1 MGPCSTGFPCWL
13 RFLGTHLYHCTSWCC
28 CERLCLASV
37 NFFEDSFNAFFHV
50 MMGDLRAHLP
60 TLRWVFASFW
70 QKNCTTP
77 VPHLPYSPVLLQSD
91 FFFVSLDEKSPQR
104 KTFCLCG
111 RAETKKMAETL
122 KGIKI
127 NDFKNF
133 FEQWKKCLDRYIASN
148 GEHWRVTEIET
159 CKNKYTI
166 FINKFLFCGPSL
178 YMHNC
183 SFQRKGGGAKRL

>member
-1 MGPCSTGFPCWL
+1 MGPSTGFSCWL
-13 RFLGTHLYHCTSWCC
+13 RFLGTHLYHCTSWC

-127 NDFKNF
+127 DVFKNG
-133 FEQWKKCLDRYIASN
+133 FEQWEKVLQSVLHQMKSTLWLKFKHVRIN
-148 GEHWRVTEIET
+148 TQL
-159 CKNKYTI
+159 
-166 FINKFLFCGPSL
+166 FINKFWVFWVPPL
-178 YMHNC
+178 YI
-183 SFQRKGGGAKRL
+183 KYV